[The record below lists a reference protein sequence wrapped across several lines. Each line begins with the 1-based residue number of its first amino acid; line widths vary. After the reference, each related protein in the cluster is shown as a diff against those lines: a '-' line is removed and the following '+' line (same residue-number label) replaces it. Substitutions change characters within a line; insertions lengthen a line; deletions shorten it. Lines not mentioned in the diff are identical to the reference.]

1 MDALFNSLNEISVI
15 LLPILG
21 AFVLVFLLFVL
32 YRLYLMMKKLDLLL
46 DHVDRTMNIVD
57 QELNELKTSIE
68 VLSGVAKGVLY
79 VQSFTKHSFMTAT
92 VYLAEHF
99 ENIKQWFQEI
109 FDKNS
114 ESVEQPVEQT
124 EADEEKAA

>member
-1 MDALFNSLNEISVI
+1 MDAFFNSLSEISVI
-15 LLPILG
+15 FLPILG
-21 AFVLVFLLFVL
+21 AAILVFLLFVL

-46 DHVDRTMNIVD
+46 DHVDRTLNIVD

-99 ENIKQWFQEI
+99 ESIKQWFQEI
-109 FDKNS
+109 FDKKS
-114 ESVEQPVEQT
+114 EPVEQA
-124 EADEEKAA
+124 EAEGEQAA